1 MIGKS
6 QYSIDT
12 LRELVTG
19 GATRA
24 EIMKQMNIKS
34 HPTFINLLL
43 RLMNTDHKYYELHA
57 SKTQKKKQAITAK
70 IGSLKTLTLSAK
82 TLDESPF
89 EPGTVF
95 NVGFT
100 DKKITLTVVE

>member
-1 MIGKS
+1 MARTTTGD
-6 QYSIDT
+6 IDT
-12 LRELVTG
+12 LRKLVKKG
-19 GATRA
+19 LSRP
-24 EIMKQMNIKS
+24 EIMAEMNIS
-34 HPTFINLLL
+34 NHPTFNS
-43 RLMNTDHKYYELHA
+43 LMLKLMDTDHKYYELHA

-70 IGSLKTLTLSAK
+70 IGSRNSLTLSAK